1 MTLHR
6 PSLSCDRNCSG
17 RPGGGRSTLARCTAP
32 SPRTIRAVPSQM
44 RMSSISTRCGGNE
57 PVAMLRPSESG
68 AWPNR
73 AESGIVQAR
82 DQAPKVNP
90 TVFAAV
96 IQITGRHDQLGLFQ
110 PRHENRFDR

>member
-1 MTLHR
+1 M
-6 PSLSCDRNCSG
+6 
-17 RPGGGRSTLARCTAP
+17 
-32 SPRTIRAVPSQM
+32 PSQM